1 MPLNYTIDSRI
12 DYVRGIYLCF
22 STCYLFY
29 WALSPSKSI
38 KYIFVFIWCWF
49 HKINNRP
56 NGKNPTFYVSISAFS
71 SSREFSREY
80 LWMTEFTVI
89 FFCYFYTI
97 YNINTCIYLT
107 ANPRI
112 LPMEIN
118 ILGTLCFM
126 TCYTF
131 FMIYYCSVIFH
142 VKFYTVAKTFCGKDS
157 YAKKAFV
164 HVSIYIYC
172 FKSIA
177 FSQNKHKNQL
187 YGSKRNC
194 CWISIDS
201 LAMRFVSIHSS
212 VLSLQSRSFISK
224 QRDCVTKC
232 ADMNMA

>member
-1 MPLNYTIDSRI
+1 MFLFWFS
-12 DYVRGIYLCF
+12 CF

-29 WALSPSKSI
+29 WVLSPSKSI

-89 FFCYFYTI
+89 FFYFYTI
-97 YNINTCIYLT
+97 YNINTRIYST

-112 LPMEIN
+112 LPMKIN

-131 FMIYYCSVIFH
+131 FMIYCCSVIFH
-142 VKFYTVAKTFCGKDS
+142 VKFYTVAKTICGKDS
-157 YAKKAFV
+157 YAKKLLYMFQIIFT
-164 HVSIYIYC
+164 VS
-172 FKSIA
+172 
-177 FSQNKHKNQL
+177 SQLHSVKINIKTNCTAQEGILDEFQL
-187 YGSKRNC
+187 
-194 CWISIDS
+194 
-201 LAMRFVSIHSS
+201 IH
-212 VLSLQSRSFISK
+212 
-224 QRDCVTKC
+224 
-232 ADMNMA
+232 

>member
-1 MPLNYTIDSRI
+1 MEKIPLLMFPSPHFPRAVNFLAN
-12 DYVRGIYLCF
+12 IYEWLN
-22 STCYLFY
+22 L
-29 WALSPSKSI
+29 PS
-38 KYIFVFIWCWF
+38 F
-49 HKINNRP
+49 
-56 NGKNPTFYVSISAFS
+56 
-71 SSREFSREY
+71 
-80 LWMTEFTVI
+80 